1 MYRVSVTLILILFDN
16 LKWVRG
22 SQSLL
27 RSAVDKVQSFCNQIR
42 ALLSNLMSKQ
52 TTKGKN
58 VTIKRFDTNSGKVCN
73 GRNSEFQKASVRL

>member
-1 MYRVSVTLILILFDN
+1 M
-16 LKWVRG
+16 
-22 SQSLL
+22 
-27 RSAVDKVQSFCNQIR
+27 DKVQSFCNQIR

-73 GRNSEFQKASVRL
+73 GRNSEFQKASVRLWPVNVRQTDSHPAKAIGIYL